1 MRTTCFLFS
10 IICLFTTASVGQEA
24 TYKWVDENGT
34 ITFRDTPPPKGTEA
48 TIVNPEPLATIEYGY
63 GGVPKNEEQKS
74 HPVSRRKTNQSF
86 PEVNLYVTSWCGYCA
101 KAKSFFNSKGVP
113 FKVYDVE
120 RNSRAAKRHRK
131 LNPSGSVPVAVIGG
145 RTIRGFSPEAYA
157 QALGL

>member
-1 MRTTCFLFS
+1 MRTACFLFA

-48 TIVNPEPLATIEYGY
+48 TIVNPEPLATIEYGFE
-63 GGVPKNEEQKS
+63 GASKNEEQKS
-74 HPVSRRKTNQSF
+74 PPISRRETNQSF

-145 RTIRGFSPEAYA
+145 RTIRGFSPAAYA